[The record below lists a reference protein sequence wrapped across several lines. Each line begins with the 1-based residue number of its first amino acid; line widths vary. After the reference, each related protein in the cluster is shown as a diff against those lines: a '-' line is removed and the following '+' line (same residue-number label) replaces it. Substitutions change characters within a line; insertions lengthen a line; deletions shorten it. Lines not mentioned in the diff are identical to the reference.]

1 MGSYVTG
8 LGAVTPLGNS
18 VPETWNGMV
27 EGRSGITSIKSFDT
41 GDCPVTIGGEIRD
54 FEPTHHMPP
63 TEVRRMDPYA
73 QYAVA
78 AAHQALEQAGVTPG
92 VCPPE
97 RLCVLVGSGYGTTKL
112 DADGVR
118 VFDSKGARAVR
129 PYLSAYAAIDIVTAY
144 LSMELGA
151 MGESFAVS
159 AACASGTVVI
169 GEAHRLIERG
179 DADIVVAVGAE
190 NSMSGKDLALT
201 AATRALT
208 SRFNDNPSA
217 ASRPFDR
224 QRDGFVLS
232 SGAGAVVLESAESVR
247 RRGATPLAEIAGYGA
262 ASDAHHITAPHPEG
276 LGARF
281 AMRRALAA
289 AGVPAGEVDYINA
302 HGTSTQLNDRTET
315 FAIQAELGDRSR
327 EIPVSSTK
335 STTGHMIGAA
345 GAVELIACVKALET
359 GWVPPTVNCDD
370 PEFPEMN
377 FVANKAQQHTLRV
390 AMSNSFGFGGHNAVL
405 VVKAC

>member
-27 EGRSGITSIKSFDT
+27 EGRSGITSITSFDT
-41 GDCPVTIGGEIRD
+41 GDCAVTIGGEIRD
-54 FEPTHHMPP
+54 FEPTDHMPP

-73 QYAVA
+73 RYAVA
-78 AAHQALEQAGVTPG
+78 AAHQALEQSGVTPG

-97 RLCVLVGSGYGTTKL
+97 RLSVLVGSGYGTTQL

-118 VFDSKGARAVR
+118 MFDGRGARAIR

-179 DADIVVAVGAE
+179 DADIVVAIGAE

-208 SRFNDNPSA
+208 SKFNDNPSA

-232 SGAGAVVLESAESVR
+232 SGAGAVVLESADSVR
-247 RRGATPLAEIAGYGA
+247 RRGVTPLAEIAGYGA

-289 AGVPAGEVDYINA
+289 ARVPAGEVDYINA

-315 FAIQAELGDRSR
+315 LAIQAELGDRSR
-327 EIPVSSTK
+327 EIPISSTK

-377 FVANKAQQHTLRV
+377 FVENKAQEHALRV
-390 AMSNSFGFGGHNAVL
+390 VMSNSFGFGGHNAVL